1 MKQVVK
7 SKSFESIEKIR
18 QQGTSDNINKF
29 IERLENEQNQSTF
42 KINLDFGFEEEL
54 KQESV
59 KRLLL
64 STNLKELY
72 FNLNKLSNEY
82 SYSYLNKQFELLFGF
97 EIDKNDFRVTRLN
110 KNNFKSW
117 LISGFVYKLNSY
129 FSKIKIEYRKK
140 KDLLFDSRFKKISNE
155 LLSEFPI
162 LLKNKEDAGYNFF
175 TRLLEIIKDDNNEA
189 FKNLVENLSLLL
201 IKVSANSLIN
211 SVVIDVFYSRENF
224 DLTVLSKNNNNLLN
238 HKASSIKFD
247 IAKQDQKITEPYE
260 FFRFVFAEL
269 LKRDLSYSYKTY
281 LEYCID
287 DFKEFKLDGTDNL
300 FLSSNIAIK
309 HKLEHVLTSCGI
321 IGNFSKEEKHEI
333 ANIISEILNE

>member
-140 KDLLFDSRFKKISNE
+140 KIYYL
-155 LLSEFPI
+155 I
-162 LLKNKEDAGYNFF
+162 LD
-175 TRLLEIIKDDNNEA
+175 
-189 FKNLVENLSLLL
+189 
-201 IKVSANSLIN
+201 
-211 SVVIDVFYSRENF
+211 
-224 DLTVLSKNNNNLLN
+224 
-238 HKASSIKFD
+238 
-247 IAKQDQKITEPYE
+247 
-260 FFRFVFAEL
+260 
-269 LKRDLSYSYKTY
+269 LKRFQMNYY
-281 LEYCID
+281 L
-287 DFKEFKLDGTDNL
+287 
-300 FLSSNIAIK
+300 
-309 HKLEHVLTSCGI
+309 
-321 IGNFSKEEKHEI
+321 NFQYY
-333 ANIISEILNE
+333 